1 MFIPYLWHHVNHNM
15 RDVYYV
21 VHWVYA
27 LKAAMIFVL
36 YLTYGIFLTDQNVR
50 TEESIKYLRN

>member
-1 MFIPYLWHHVNHNM
+1 M